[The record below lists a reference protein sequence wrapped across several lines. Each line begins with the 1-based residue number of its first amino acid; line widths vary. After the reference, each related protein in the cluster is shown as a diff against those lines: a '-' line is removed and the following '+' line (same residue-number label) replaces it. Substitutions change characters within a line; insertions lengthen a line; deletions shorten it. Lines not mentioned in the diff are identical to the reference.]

1 MMFVKTVRCW
11 QRGLEKPLFLG
22 GVLTVMQGIGACLAV
37 DTVVPDGDNS
47 LRPLDLG
54 RFFAMREVSFR
65 KYHRMKDIDHIKAW
79 KDNITS
85 STEALRA
92 HTCKKDSPNAK
103 VHKTKHGCK
112 TPSCTEQHADAF

>member
-1 MMFVKTVRCW
+1 
-11 QRGLEKPLFLG
+11 
-22 GVLTVMQGIGACLAV
+22 MQGIVSCLAV

-47 LRPLDLG
+47 LRPLDLAK
-54 RFFAMREVSFR
+54 FFAMREVAFR

-85 STEALRA
+85 ATEALRA
-92 HTCKKDSPNAK
+92 HTCKKDSPDAK

-112 TPSCTEQHADAF
+112 IPSCTEQHSDAF